1 MFQIICGQ
9 SKILKFLNLIKWKYY
24 FQNDQINFTSFY
36 NIEKLN
42 SLYKNLDTISFLE
55 ILTEKN
61 KLIARGY
68 HQSIISERINSFF
81 ALPFFL
87 ILMVILAG
95 IFTISNKSYNNI
107 NLFLIAVISCAIIY
121 YMKDL
126 SVALGKSDRLS
137 PEMSVWVPIIFVC
150 LINGIG
156 LLQINEK

>member
-1 MFQIICGQ
+1 MWTIENP
-9 SKILKFLNLIKWKYY
+9 KIFKFDKIGNIDFK
-24 FQNDQINFTSFY
+24 NEDQINFTSFY

-81 ALPFFL
+81 ALSFFL

-137 PEMSVWVPIIFVC
+137 PEMSVWVPIILVG